1 MRLVAIAA
9 LMVLL
14 AGCSSSRNT
23 GSASTLA
30 GASAGIVGDENGG
43 KIPDGVANSN
53 NAYGS
58 ATAHCKTYGK
68 KAFITKWDPPSD
80 RGAIVFEC
88 K

>member
-14 AGCSSSRNT
+14 AGCSSARNT
-23 GSASTLA
+23 GSAPA
-30 GASAGIVGDENGG
+30 QVVASAAIVGDENGG

-58 ATAHCKTYGK
+58 ATAHCKSFGK
-68 KAFITKWDPPSD
+68 KAFITKWDSPSD